1 MVENQGLKSISWG
14 LSVGDEVCWHVSG
27 FVDHWSPP
35 EANRSPES
43 LLHEV
48 LASPLGYP
56 PLYEALVPG
65 DRVAIALHPG
75 VPSASEIIR
84 PLIDRLL
91 AAQPDLE
98 SITVVTSTSDMT
110 LVALN
115 TQQEVQDEHAPAK
128 SLIRW
133 VVHRPNDPP
142 SMAYLAA
149 DEEAEPIYVQRDLV
163 DADFL
168 LPIQSAANCRGLGA
182 VAPFSMAPDFVD
194 SATARRWEQQWAKRS
209 GAFAS
214 TSKAAA
220 TSDTTLQSLVQG
232 LSIVVV
238 EGRDESIAAIQ
249 AGEARSMEQWLE
261 QALLPQAPARSLQA
275 SDLVVA
281 SLIGNSDRCTWHQ
294 VARVALH
301 LASQMANDS
310 LLVVASSLDQSPRG
324 HLRTLLH
331 GVGKESPTIPE
342 SGHEL
347 FAAAAL
353 MAARKRCRLAFA
365 CAANRSALESM
376 GMGVIDSQSQLQS
389 IIDRAKN
396 PVLVQ
401 SALAACSPTATKSI

>member
-1 MVENQGLKSISWG
+1 MENQGLKSKSWD
-14 LSVGDEVCWHVSG
+14 LPVGDQVHWRLSG
-27 FVDHWSPP
+27 FADHWVPP
-35 EANRSPES
+35 EATRSPES
-43 LLHEV
+43 LLHDV
-48 LASPLGYP
+48 VSSPLGYP

-75 VPSASEIIR
+75 VPSASEVIR

-98 SITVVTSTSDMT
+98 SITVVASPSDMT

-115 TQQEVQDEHAPAK
+115 TEQQVEDEESPST

-133 VVHRPNDPP
+133 VVHRPNEPP
-142 SMAYLAA
+142 TMAYLAA

-168 LPIQSAANCRGLGA
+168 LPIQSAASCRGWGG

-209 GAFAS
+209 GVFAT
-214 TSKAAA
+214 TSKVAA
-220 TSDTTLQSLVQG
+220 TADTTLQSLVQG

-238 EGRDESIAAIQ
+238 EGSDESIAEIQ

-261 QALLPQAPARSLQA
+261 KARLPHTPTESLQA

-281 SLIGNSDRCTWHQ
+281 SLVGNSDRCTWPQ

-301 LASQMANDS
+301 LASQMARDS
-310 LLVVASSLDQSPRG
+310 LLIIASSLDQTPRG
-324 HLRTLLH
+324 HLRTLLN
-331 GVGKESPTIPE
+331 GIGKDSPPIPE

-347 FAAAAL
+347 FAATTL
-353 MAARKRCRLAFA
+353 LAARKKCRIAFA

-376 GMGVIDSQSQLQS
+376 GLGVIDSQSQLQS
-389 IIDRAKN
+389 LIDRAKS
-396 PVLVQ
+396 PLLVQ
-401 SALAACSPTATKSI
+401 SALAACSPNVTKTT

>member
-1 MVENQGLKSISWG
+1 VENEGLKSQSWE
-14 LSVGDEVCWHVSG
+14 LPVGDQVHWQVSG
-27 FVDHWSPP
+27 FADHWAPP
-35 EANRSPES
+35 EATSSPES

-75 VPSASEIIR
+75 VPSASEIIH

-98 SITVVTSTSDMT
+98 SIKVVVSNSDMT
-110 LVALN
+110 LAALN
-115 TQQEVQDEHAPAK
+115 TEQQVSDESSP
-128 SLIRW
+128 SQGLIRW

-182 VAPFSMAPDFVD
+182 VDPFSMAPDFVD

-209 GAFAS
+209 GVFAS

-220 TSDTTLQSLVQG
+220 TADTTLQSLVQG
-232 LSIVVV
+232 LSIVIV

-261 QALLPQAPARSLQA
+261 QARLPHIPAGSLQA

-281 SLIGNSDRCTWHQ
+281 SLVGNSDRCTWPQ
-294 VARVALH
+294 VARAALH
-301 LASQMANDS
+301 LASHMAKDS

-324 HLRTLLH
+324 HLRTLLN
-331 GVGKESPTIPE
+331 GIGKESPPIPE

-347 FAAAAL
+347 FAATAL
-353 MAARKRCRLAFA
+353 LAARKRCRLAFA
-365 CAANRSALESM
+365 CAASRSALESM
-376 GMGVIDSQSQLQS
+376 GLGVIDSQSQLQS
-389 IIDRAKN
+389 LIDRAKN
-396 PVLVQ
+396 PFLVQ
-401 SALAACSPTATKSI
+401 SALAACNATMTKNA

>member
-1 MVENQGLKSISWG
+1 MENQGLRSKSWE
-14 LSVGDEVCWHVSG
+14 LPVGDEVHWQVSG
-27 FVDHWSPP
+27 FADHWAPP

-48 LASPLGYP
+48 VASPLGYP
-56 PLYEALVPG
+56 PLYDALVPG
-65 DRVAIALHPG
+65 DRIAIALHPG
-75 VPSASEIIR
+75 VPSASEVIR

-98 SITVVTSTSDMT
+98 SITVVTSKSDMT
-110 LVALN
+110 LAALN
-115 TQQEVQDEHAPAK
+115 TQQQVPDESSPFRN
-128 SLIRW
+128 LIRW
-133 VVHRPNDPP
+133 VVHRPDDPP

-168 LPIQSAANCRGLGA
+168 LPIQSAANCRGPGA

-194 SATARRWEQQWAKRS
+194 SATARRWEQQWAKQS
-209 GAFAS
+209 GVFAS
-214 TSKAAA
+214 TSKAATTA
-220 TSDTTLQSLVQG
+220 DSTLQSLVQG

-261 QALLPQAPARSLQA
+261 QARLPHAPASSLQA

-281 SLIGNSDRCTWHQ
+281 SLVGNSDRCTWPQ

-301 LASQMANDS
+301 LASQMAKDS

-324 HLRTLLH
+324 HLRTLLN
-331 GVGKESPTIPE
+331 GLGKDSPPIPE

-347 FAAAAL
+347 FAATAL
-353 MAARKRCRLAFA
+353 LAARKRCRIAFA

-376 GMGVIDSQSQLQS
+376 GLGVIDSQSQLQS
-389 IIDRAKN
+389 LVDRAKN
-396 PVLVQ
+396 PFLVQ
-401 SALAACSPTATKSI
+401 SALAACSPTVTKTT

>member
-1 MVENQGLKSISWG
+1 VENQELKSKSWE
-14 LSVGDEVCWHVSG
+14 LPVGDGVHWQLSG
-27 FVDHWSPP
+27 FAEHWAPP
-35 EANRSPES
+35 EATSSPET

-48 LASPLGYP
+48 VASPLGYP

-75 VPSASEIIR
+75 VPSASEVIR

-110 LVALN
+110 LAALN
-115 TQQEVQDEHAPAK
+115 TQQQVEDQESPSK

-142 SMAYLAA
+142 TMAYLAA

-168 LPIQSAANCRGLGA
+168 LPIQSAASCRGWGA
-182 VAPFSMAPDFVD
+182 MAPFSMAPDFVD

-209 GAFAS
+209 GVFAS
-214 TSKAAA
+214 TSKASA
-220 TSDTTLQSLVQG
+220 TPDTALHSLVQG

-238 EGRDESIAAIQ
+238 EGRDETIAAIQ
-249 AGEARSMEQWLE
+249 AGEARSMLHWLE
-261 QALLPQAPARSLQA
+261 QEELPQLPAKTLHA

-281 SLIGNSDRCTWHQ
+281 SLVGNSDRCTWTQ

-301 LASQMANDS
+301 LATQMARDS
-310 LLVVASSLDQSPRG
+310 LLIVASSLDQSPRG

-331 GVGKESPTIPE
+331 GMGKESPPLPD

-347 FAAAAL
+347 FAATAL
-353 MAARKRCRLAFA
+353 MAARKRCRIAFA
-365 CAANRSALESM
+365 CAANRSSLESI
-376 GMGVIDSQSQLQS
+376 GLGVIDSQSQLQS
-389 IIDRAKN
+389 LIDRSKH
-396 PVLVQ
+396 PFLIH
-401 SALAACSPTATKSI
+401 SALAACSPTVTESH